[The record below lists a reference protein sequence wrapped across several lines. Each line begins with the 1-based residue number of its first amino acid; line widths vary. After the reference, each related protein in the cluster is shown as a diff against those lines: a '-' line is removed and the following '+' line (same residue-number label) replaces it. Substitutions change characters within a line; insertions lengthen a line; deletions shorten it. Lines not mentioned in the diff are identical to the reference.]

1 MQRRQVQSPGDSQAE
16 DWGNPPNRSWGT
28 VVEELVELSDI
39 EVKSVDLPSGSE
51 LTPPEDSTEEGIDP
65 ENKV

>member
-1 MQRRQVQSPGDSQAE
+1 MQRSQVQSPGDSQAE
-16 DWGNPPNRSWGT
+16 DWSNPPKRSWGT

-51 LTPPEDSTEEGIDP
+51 LSPPEVSSEEGINH
-65 ENKV
+65 ENEV